1 MLITIVDFLIT
12 IVAFLGVLAVLIL
25 AHELGHFV
33 TAKASR
39 VKVDELGLFFGRR
52 LFSVTWRETR
62 YSLNA
67 IPLGGFVKMAG
78 EEDPKVLGS
87 LASKGIS
94 TRLLVLSAG
103 SLMNLLLPLLL
114 FSIAFMVPHDLVSGR
129 VIIEEVAPD
138 SPAARAG
145 IKSEDV
151 ILSINDKPVHNIGDL
166 HRYIQLNMGKEVN
179 ILVKRSDATTEEVK
193 AIPRWKPPEGQ
204 GAIGIVVSMSNPTVV
219 SQHYPF
225 WKAIPMGVSECIETF
240 ILFKNAII
248 GLFIGAASLQLTG
261 PVGIA
266 QITGEVAKAGISP
279 LLKFAAFF
287 SINLG
292 IINLF
297 PLPALDG
304 GRIVFVLL
312 EWVRRGKRIRPEREG
327 LIHLIGF
334 AMLMAAILAITYQD
348 IIRIIS
354 GESLI
359 P

>member
-1 MLITIVDFLIT
+1 MLIT
-12 IVAFLGVLAVLIL
+12 IVAFLCVLVVLIL
-25 AHELGHFV
+25 THELGHFI

-39 VKVDELGLFFGRR
+39 VKVEEFGLGFPPRLLSIRR
-52 LFSVTWRETR
+52 GGTR

-67 IPLGGFVKMAG
+67 IPLGGFTKMAG
-78 EEDPKVLGS
+78 EEDPKVPGS
-87 LASKGIS
+87 LASKGIG

-114 FSIAFMVPHDLVSGR
+114 FSIAFMVPHDLVSEP
-129 VIIEEVAPD
+129 VIVKEVALS

-145 IKSEDV
+145 IESGDT
-151 ILSINDKPVHNIGDL
+151 LLRINEKPIQNLGDL
-166 HRYIQLNMGKEVN
+166 HRYIHLNLGKETT
-179 ILVKRSDATTEEVK
+179 ILLSHSDSTMEEVQV
-193 AIPRWKPPEGQ
+193 IPRWKPPEGQ
-204 GAIGIVVSMSNPTVV
+204 GAIGVEVDLESAQLNRTIV

-225 WKAIPMGVSECIETF
+225 WRAIPLGVGECIETF
-240 ILFKNAII
+240 ILFKNGII
-248 GLFIGAASLQLTG
+248 GMIIGAIPMGVVAG

-279 LLKFAAFF
+279 LLEFAAFF

-297 PLPALDG
+297 PIPALDG

-312 EWVRRGKRIRPEREG
+312 EWVRRGKRISPKTEG
-327 LIHLIGF
+327 LVHFIGF

-348 IIRIIS
+348 IIRIIT